1 MAVVGV
7 AVVAEAVVA
16 GEELMRAA
24 REVLKGVVEEILAG
38 VAVEEMVARQGVESR
53 VRDQKPHA
61 PRSVRDLRFFPVMNL
76 YTEMRI

>member
-38 VAVEEMVARQGVESR
+38 VAVEEMVAEAWER
-53 VRDQKPHA
+53 
-61 PRSVRDLRFFPVMNL
+61 
-76 YTEMRI
+76 